1 MVKRAQILIFLLI
14 MIMMSISVLFNTILQ
29 KHYILESKKEQVAGV
44 SQLLDDHLKG
54 TYDDYIHD
62 ASLSTEEKI
71 KKLNEELQPTIDE
84 ITTSFSDVG
93 AGYYI
98 REFDS
103 IVAFGPNFNEKGLK
117 SIRKESKAR
126 EVYETKEPLWFDSV
140 SQTRQSKV
148 IAYIN
153 PILRDGEVIGHVWGN
168 VAMDTVD
175 AIFFEQVKKSTGL
188 FALLIIIGLIGV
200 QWIIYYYKKGLDLF
214 TVQLLDV
221 DSNRDEFRKLFPEFN
236 KIVEE
241 FMKNKEKIEESEH
254 RFRDVVN
261 AFDEYVWEINEDF
274 QYTFI
279 SQRVTT
285 MLGYEVEQMVGM
297 KIFNFMHPDDRK
309 NVMEI
314 IQRSYKNNQS
324 LSKLE
329 YRLIH
334 RNNEVRSV
342 ASNAVLMYDKE
353 GEIIGYRGATRDIT
367 TENLAKQKLQ
377 KLAYQDPLTSLPNL
391 FWLEERIETKIQH
404 QEPFYLIFIDTDQF
418 KLINDSLG
426 YQCGD
431 QILYFIGKRIKNYVN
446 RAADD
451 ADVARFGSDD
461 FVILF
466 NNKKREWLDV
476 FIKDLFQEFK
486 EPFVLGENMSVF
498 ITISIGVSCY
508 PEDAANTETLIRYSD
523 LAMASAKQLGTNQYL
538 FYQEKMNV
546 HAINQ
551 MDLKNDLH
559 KAIKRNEFLL
569 TYQPQ
574 IHLAT
579 HTLYGVESLIRW
591 HHPKKG
597 FIRPDQFIPIAEETG
612 LIVQIGK
619 WVLEEACQQGKKW
632 IKRGCEKMNLSVNIS
647 IHQLEQADF
656 VEMVAKII
664 EKTNFPASSLQLEM
678 TESMAMYNFEEIIPK
693 LHELREMGIR
703 ISVDDFG
710 KEYSSL
716 SYLKKLPIHQMKIDR
731 SFQVTLNDR
740 KTQSIV
746 KSIIELA
753 HNLQLEVVAEGVEK
767 KEEIERLKQFNCDVV
782 QGYYYAKPLQV
793 DEFEKWLYTFTNNKK
808 REKISE

>member
-29 KHYILESKKEQVAGV
+29 KHSILESKKEQVAGV

-391 FWLEERIETKIQH
+391 FWLEERMKQKFNTKN
-404 QEPFYLIFIDTDQF
+404 LFI
-418 KLINDSLG
+418 
-426 YQCGD
+426 
-431 QILYFIGKRIKNYVN
+431 
-446 RAADD
+446 
-451 ADVARFGSDD
+451 
-461 FVILF
+461 
-466 NNKKREWLDV
+466 
-476 FIKDLFQEFK
+476 
-486 EPFVLGENMSVF
+486 
-498 ITISIGVSCY
+498 
-508 PEDAANTETLIRYSD
+508 
-523 LAMASAKQLGTNQYL
+523 
-538 FYQEKMNV
+538 
-546 HAINQ
+546 
-551 MDLKNDLH
+551 
-559 KAIKRNEFLL
+559 
-569 TYQPQ
+569 
-574 IHLAT
+574 
-579 HTLYGVESLIRW
+579 
-591 HHPKKG
+591 
-597 FIRPDQFIPIAEETG
+597 
-612 LIVQIGK
+612 
-619 WVLEEACQQGKKW
+619 
-632 IKRGCEKMNLSVNIS
+632 
-647 IHQLEQADF
+647 
-656 VEMVAKII
+656 
-664 EKTNFPASSLQLEM
+664 
-678 TESMAMYNFEEIIPK
+678 
-693 LHELREMGIR
+693 
-703 ISVDDFG
+703 
-710 KEYSSL
+710 
-716 SYLKKLPIHQMKIDR
+716 
-731 SFQVTLNDR
+731 
-740 KTQSIV
+740 
-746 KSIIELA
+746 
-753 HNLQLEVVAEGVEK
+753 
-767 KEEIERLKQFNCDVV
+767 
-782 QGYYYAKPLQV
+782 
-793 DEFEKWLYTFTNNKK
+793 
-808 REKISE
+808 